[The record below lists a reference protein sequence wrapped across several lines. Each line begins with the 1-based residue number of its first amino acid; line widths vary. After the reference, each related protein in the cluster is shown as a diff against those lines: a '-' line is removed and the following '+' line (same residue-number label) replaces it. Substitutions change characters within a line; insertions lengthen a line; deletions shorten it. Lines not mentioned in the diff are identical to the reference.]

1 MFLRLPEAV
10 LSPFHS
16 YRLSL
21 VGEAIS
27 NLLLGFQPSRASLCS
42 LGVGVSTFP
51 QQQPQLPAP
60 HPTWKRGLEVTWGW
74 GFAGPGLPFKDQGLQ
89 QGPWARAEVSPGP
102 NSRGRA
108 H

>member
-1 MFLRLPEAV
+1 MFLRLPEAA

-42 LGVGVSTFP
+42 LGVGVSTFH
-51 QQQPQLPAP
+51 LSSATAPAP
-60 HPTWKRGLEVTWGW
+60 STPSHLEERLGSHLGL
-74 GFAGPGLPFKDQGLQ
+74 GLCWPRAPLQG
-89 QGPWARAEVSPGP
+89 
-102 NSRGRA
+102 
-108 H
+108 